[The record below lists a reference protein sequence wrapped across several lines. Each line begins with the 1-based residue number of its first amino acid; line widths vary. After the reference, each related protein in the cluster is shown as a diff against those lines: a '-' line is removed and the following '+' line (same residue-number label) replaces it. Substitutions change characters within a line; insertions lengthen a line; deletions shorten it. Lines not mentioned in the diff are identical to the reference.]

1 MSLAQSS
8 MTRGVPAAGPAG
20 LVSVGEWTRQRRS
33 LFHLGRVARWSLA
46 VALACPAV
54 AGAQVVRGVVV
65 DEASGRPI
73 PGAVVVLLDS
83 TGNRL
88 AAVLAGDD
96 GRYAVRTTRPGRYG
110 IRAERVG
117 FRATSPTSITLR
129 VSETI
134 EQRLVT
140 SPIPVVLST
149 VRVTGETACVARAS
163 DGRDVSAVWEEARK
177 ALYATDLTQR
187 QELFSARVARYV
199 RLLDA
204 RTKRVTS
211 HETNETQGVTR
222 NPFVSAPADQLSAH
236 GFVRQVGDETIYYA
250 PDAGVLLS
258 DEFLNDHCFRLR
270 AGDGPRAGL
279 IGLAF
284 EPVRGRDKPDIV
296 GTLWIDRKSAE
307 LRDLEF
313 SYRNIPNLPGTV
325 SSEDFGGQVEFHR
338 MPTGAWIV
346 PRWVIRMPVL
356 ADRGRFAEPS
366 SPMPGVRSSRDE
378 RVQVAAIREEG
389 GEVLET
395 TARGARRE
403 LASERAE
410 VRGVVFDSTRMAPLA
425 DARVFLDGTQFS
437 SRTSTAGEFT
447 IDGIP
452 GGNYTISVMHA
463 RFDSLGVLLPGQ
475 EITLQAGTPSTVQ
488 LAGPSITTLIARD
501 CAGSDHAA
509 GMAVVRGHV
518 HDAATG
524 GPVADAL
531 VTVSW
536 SRLVKAGARAGAA
549 EERRSTR
556 SDGSGRYVLCGL
568 PERAALAFRAAHE
581 SRRSLPVSLILPA
594 DTLAMLGLTIGGP
607 VVVASSD
614 TPEPRVTP
622 PAPAEAAAVNE
633 AMAEADRRRR
643 RGGGSYLTR
652 SQIEQ
657 RRGSRLSDLLRS
669 MPGVKVQPDE
679 SGELMV
685 ELRGAARVGIAP
697 GSPTPAVTTRTCPAS
712 FQVDGVAYEQMNIDG
727 DIEPNDI
734 ELIEVY
740 SSALVPIEYAGRN
753 SACGLILI
761 WTRAFAQRPNAGRER
776 DGPP

>member
-1 MSLAQSS
+1 MSLAQWF
-8 MTRGVPAAGPAG
+8 MTRGFLAAGQGG
-20 LVSVGEWTRQRRS
+20 LVSASRPAGQPHSLSQLRRA
-33 LFHLGRVARWSLA
+33 ARHAL
-46 VALACPAV
+46 VIALAWPAV
-54 AGAQVVRGVVV
+54 SGAQVVRGVVV

-110 IRAERVG
+110 IRAERIG
-117 FRATSPTSITLR
+117 FRATSPTPITLR

-134 EQRLVT
+134 EQRLIT
-140 SPIPVVLST
+140 SPVPVTLST

-163 DGRDVSAVWEEARK
+163 DGRDVSTVWDEARK

-187 QELFSARVARYV
+187 QELFSARVVRYV

-204 RTKRVTS
+204 RTRRVTS
-211 HETNETQGVTR
+211 HETKEAQGVTR
-222 NPFVSAPADQLSAH
+222 NPFVSAPAGQLSAD
-236 GFVRQVGDETIYYA
+236 GFVRQVGVETIYYA

-270 AGDGPRAGL
+270 AGTGQRAGL

-296 GTLWIDRKSAE
+296 GTLWIDRNSAE

-403 LASERAE
+403 LATERAE
-410 VRGVVFDSTRMAPLA
+410 VRGAVFDSTRMAPLA

-437 SRTSTAGEFT
+437 SRTSAAGEFT
-447 IDGIP
+447 LEGIP
-452 GGNYTISVMHA
+452 PGRYTISVTHP
-463 RFDSLGVLLPGQ
+463 RFDSLGIQPPGQ
-475 EITLQAGTPSTVQ
+475 AIALEAGTPSAVQ
-488 LAGPSITTLIARD
+488 LAGPSAATLVARS
-501 CAGSDHAA
+501 CAGTEHAA
-509 GMAVVRGHV
+509 GMVAVQGHV
-518 HDAATG
+518 RDAGTGGSVGDAAIT
-524 GPVADAL
+524 
-531 VTVSW
+531 VTW
-536 SRLVKAGARAGAA
+536 SRMVTAGARVGAA
-549 EERRSTR
+549 QERRSTR
-556 SDGSGRYVLCGL
+556 ADASGRYVLCGL
-568 PERAALAFRAAHE
+568 PERVALAVRAAHE
-581 SRRSLPVSLILPA
+581 SRYSVPVSLTLPA
-594 DTLAMLGLTIGGP
+594 DTLAILDLMIGGP

-614 TPEPRVTP
+614 TPEPRAAP
-622 PAPAEAAAVNE
+622 PARAEATAVNE
-633 AMAEADRRRR
+633 AMAQAERRRQ
-643 RGGGSYLTR
+643 RGGGSYLMR
-652 SQIEQ
+652 SQIE
-657 RRGSRLSDLLRS
+657 RRRASRLSDLLRS
-669 MPGVKVQPDE
+669 IPGIRIQPDE
-679 SGELMV
+679 NGELMV
-685 ELRGAARVGIAP
+685 EFRGATRVGISRE
-697 GSPTPAVTTRTCPAS
+697 SPTPAVTAKTCPAM
-712 FQVDGVAYEQMNIDG
+712 FQVDGTAFARMNIDG
-727 DIEPNDI
+727 DIQPDDI
-734 ELIEVY
+734 ELIEAY
-740 SSALVPIEYAGRN
+740 SSALVPIEYAGPT

-761 WTRAFAQRPNAGRER
+761 WTRAFAQAPDAGRPR
-776 DGPP
+776 DGAR